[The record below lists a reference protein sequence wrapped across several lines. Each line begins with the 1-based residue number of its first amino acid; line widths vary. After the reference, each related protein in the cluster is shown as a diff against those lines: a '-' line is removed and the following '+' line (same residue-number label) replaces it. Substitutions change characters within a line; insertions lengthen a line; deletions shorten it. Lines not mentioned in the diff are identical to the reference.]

1 MSEETAKV
9 HVDLPNHRATAG
21 ETFWAVRTG
30 TDLFRLENVPF
41 FAYDL
46 SFGDVV
52 QARPDATGV
61 LIVQRVVARGGHST
75 LRVIFNRSV
84 TIDEVT
90 GFLEGLRPLGVSCE
104 RDGHCFAL
112 DLKPGFSVDAVRD
125 ALDEW
130 ADDGRLDYETCHA
143 RVPGSFDDAPD
154 APVGGAT

>member
-9 HVDLPNHRATAG
+9 HVDLPNHRATGG

-30 TDLFRLENVPF
+30 TDHFRLENVPF

-46 SFGDVV
+46 NFGDVV

-61 LIVQRVVARGGHST
+61 LIIERVVTRGGHST
-75 LRVIFNRSV
+75 LRVIFKRSV
-84 TIDEVT
+84 AIDEAVA
-90 GFLEGLRPLGVSCE
+90 FLDNLRPLGVSCE

-112 DLKPGFSVDAVRD
+112 DVKPGFSVDAVCD

-130 ADDGRLDYETCHA
+130 AEGGRLDFETCHA
-143 RVPGSFDDAPD
+143 RVLGSFDDEPERLAEES
-154 APVGGAT
+154 T